1 MLIFV
6 VQKWAIK
13 IQALQVAWLLV
24 TGQPARLLAIA
35 ALLKRCCWNVMW
47 RRWRLERHLAILGRH
62 RQLMML
68 EVRRFH
74 GNSPRDDRSGSTTRS
89 PEVSGVR
96 GAQHTTSSIVWNW
109 NAWCS
114 TLHSVWSLFF
124 ICVCVFLWMV
134 PKCKTFLTSPSLEVS
149 TNKDTAAIFTQK
161 KRGFNYRASRCCS
174 LCMSLVKWLISEQ
187 GGVGN
192 LDFEPVRASI
202 SCPRKL
208 WEKGG
213 KCDEWPGCSWSRC
226 RYGLKRSDQ
235 HWFSIIVLL

>member
-1 MLIFV
+1 MYNISNPIWSNLTQSNLSIEICMLIFV

-124 ICVCVFLWMV
+124 ICVCVILWMV

-161 KRGFNYRASRCCS
+161 KGGSTTGPAAAAVYACPLLNGWSVSR
-174 LCMSLVKWLISEQ
+174 E
-187 GGVGN
+187 G
-192 LDFEPVRASI
+192 
-202 SCPRKL
+202 
-208 WEKGG
+208 
-213 KCDEWPGCSWSRC
+213 
-226 RYGLKRSDQ
+226 
-235 HWFSIIVLL
+235 